1 VAHHLHSLVIVCFT
15 MLFYAYSFQKN
26 AILNVQDI
34 ESMLE
39 FLIEHF
45 HDLSHH
51 SICSTHQT

>member
-1 VAHHLHSLVIVCFT
+1 